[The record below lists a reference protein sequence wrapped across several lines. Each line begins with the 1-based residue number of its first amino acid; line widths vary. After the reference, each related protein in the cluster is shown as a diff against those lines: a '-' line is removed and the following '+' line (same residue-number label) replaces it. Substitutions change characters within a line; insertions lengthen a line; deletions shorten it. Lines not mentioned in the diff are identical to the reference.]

1 MALPNKPFS
10 PSNVKRKLK
19 FWNKKSVLIT
29 EYDPTYK
36 VIYLGNVLT
45 QWAKGESCVDKPL
58 ATLWKNYCSNVKHEI
73 TMKVTVCN
81 SGIKAVTKE
90 HGLTEYWANR
100 ITFCTHHP
108 QYPRIFCWVYR
119 HEGRR
124 MKQELRCHAV
134 LCGKEEK
141 AQTMAVQL
149 NQKLSA
155 ALQEFRREKISRQK
169 ARLSLANSI
178 VEHPSLPRRKQLLIT
193 GTVNFRPPMERSR
206 SAPKLTS
213 IDEIEEE
220 LDEDDDDFE
229 DIEEYLN
236 GSMVSEQES
245 TSDIVPDDIDSLSD
259 QYVVLGR
266 ESDSLDSDSVEELP
280 NPRLLKPLNSIDEE
294 TDNIS
299 DESGYSEEK
308 EYISRM

>member
-1 MALPNKPFS
+1 MAVSTKSFS

-19 FWNKKSVLIT
+19 FWNKKSLSIT

-36 VIYLGNVLT
+36 VIYLGNVVT
-45 QWAKGESCVDKPL
+45 PWAKGENCVEKPL
-58 ATLWKNYCSNVKHEI
+58 STLWKNYCSNVKQEI
-73 TMKVTVCN
+73 NMKVTVCS

-100 ITFCTHHP
+100 ITFCTHNPH
-108 QYPRIFCWVYR
+108 YPRVFCWVYR

-134 LCGKEEK
+134 LCTKDEK
-141 AQTMAVQL
+141 AQTMAIQL

-155 ALQEFRREKISRQK
+155 TLQEFRREKLSRQK
-169 ARLSLANSI
+169 ARLSLANTA
-178 VEHPSLPRRKQLLIT
+178 VDHPSLPRRKQLLIT
-193 GTVNFRPPMERSR
+193 GTINFRPPMERSR

-220 LDEDDDDFE
+220 LEEEEDDFE
-229 DIEEYLN
+229 DLMS
-236 GSMVSEQES
+236 GSLVSEQES
-245 TSDIVPDDIDSLSD
+245 TSDIVPDDIDTLSD
-259 QYVVLGR
+259 QYLVMGR
-266 ESDSLDSDSVEELP
+266 ESDSLDSDSVEEVP
-280 NPRLLKPLNSIDEE
+280 NPRSLKPLNSIDEE

-308 EYISRM
+308 EYVSRM

>member
-1 MALPNKPFS
+1 MSVPNKPFS

-19 FWNKKSVLIT
+19 FWNKKSVSIT
-29 EYDPTYK
+29 DYDPTYK

-45 QWAKGESCVDKPL
+45 LWAKGENCVDKPL
-58 ATLWKNYCSNVKHEI
+58 STLWKNYCSNVKHEI
-73 TMKVTVCN
+73 NMKVTVCH

-100 ITFCTHHP
+100 ITFCTHNP
-108 QYPRIFCWVYR
+108 QYPRVFCWVYR

-134 LCGKEEK
+134 LCVKEEK
-141 AQTMAVQL
+141 AQTMAIQL

-155 ALQEFRREKISRQK
+155 ALQEFRREKIIRQK
-169 ARLSLANSI
+169 ARLSLANCTD
-178 VEHPSLPRRKQLLIT
+178 EHPSLPRRKELLIT
-193 GTVNFRPPMERSR
+193 GTVNFRPPMESSR

-220 LDEDDDDFE
+220 LEEDGDDFE
-229 DIEEYLN
+229 DLMN
-236 GSMVSEQES
+236 GSLVSEQES

-259 QYVVLGR
+259 QYLVTGR
-266 ESDSLDSDSVEELP
+266 ESDSFDSDSVEEVP
-280 NPRLLKPLNSIDEE
+280 NPCPLKPLNSIDEE

-308 EYISRM
+308 EYVSRM